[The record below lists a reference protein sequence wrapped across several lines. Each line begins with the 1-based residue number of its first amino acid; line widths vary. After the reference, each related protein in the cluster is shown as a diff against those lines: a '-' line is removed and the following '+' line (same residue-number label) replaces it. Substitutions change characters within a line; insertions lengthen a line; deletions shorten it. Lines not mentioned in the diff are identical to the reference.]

1 MRWARRVTQ
10 DPEGSFCPM
19 ILRTAGGFVTTDY
32 QPPELPAKRDLLGRS
47 PVRQLERKEEMKAYP
62 PDDERFVKRRTSVKD
77 WPVFTDYSRVI
88 GGQAPIRSHFQRV
101 TEKSA
106 Q

>member
-1 MRWARRVTQ
+1 
-10 DPEGSFCPM
+10 
-19 ILRTAGGFVTTDY
+19 
-32 QPPELPAKRDLLGRS
+32 
-47 PVRQLERKEEMKAYP
+47 MKAYP